1 MRHAARWFGACASIV
16 LVGCHTYVP
25 VDAGP
30 PPAGERFAFHI
41 SDQGRVGLQDRLGPG
56 VVTING
62 RLMSVED
69 NVFLVSVASVEQLN
83 GTSTRW
89 ADEVMRLDQNF
100 VARLQRREFSR
111 TRTFLLAGGIT
122 AATVAFIATRGFSAI
137 FGDEDG
143 DDREPPPVEKRGR
156 PFRP

>member
-1 MRHAARWFGACASIV
+1 MGICASIV
-16 LVGCHTYVP
+16 LVACHTYVP

-30 PPAGERFAFHI
+30 PPVGERFAFHI

-56 VVTING
+56 IVTING

-69 NVFLVSVASVEQLN
+69 SVLFVSVASVEQLN
-83 GTSTRW
+83 GTTTQW
-89 ADEVMRLDQNF
+89 ADEVMRLDRNF

-111 TRTFLLAGGIT
+111 TRTFLLVGGIT
-122 AATVAFIATRGFSAI
+122 AATVAFIASRGFNAI
-137 FGDEDG
+137 FGDGDDG
-143 DDREPPPVEKRGR
+143 DDGDPPEQRRGR